1 MSTVAEAEKTPVE
14 LESAGGLLE
23 RVFHLSKY
31 KTDVRT
37 EVMAG
42 LVTFMTMAYIIVVNP
57 AILSAAGMPVPA
69 LTVTTILASA
79 LATLHMA
86 LYANRPFALAPGM
99 GSNAF
104 LALTLVASGVT
115 DWQTGLGMVLVS
127 GIIFVL
133 LTVGGLREMVVKL
146 VPTTIKFAI
155 GSAVGLFIALLGF
168 KNAGLVTVSKATGL
182 LALGK
187 FWEPTALLAII
198 GFFIISV
205 LMALRF
211 RGALLVGIALTTL
224 VGIPMGITKVPPALF
239 SLPPSIAPIA
249 LKANLPGALKLAFLP
264 AIFTFFMGDFF
275 STMGTV
281 LGVGSKAGLLDKD
294 GNLPEIQKPF
304 LVDAIHTCVGAL
316 LGTTTVTTFV
326 ESASGVEAGGR
337 TGLTALV
344 TSLAFFATLFLTP
357 LAVMIPTAATAP
369 ALILIGLQMM
379 STIKNVNFDDF
390 TQALPAF
397 ITIVV
402 TVFTFNLA
410 NGISLGIITYVL
422 LNVFSGKYREVPA
435 GLYVLCV
442 PLLYYFYLL
451 KA

>member
-1 MSTVAEAEKTPVE
+1 MQAGVAG
-14 LESAGGLLE
+14 SLLE
-23 RVFHLSKY
+23 RFFQLSAY
-31 KTDVRT
+31 NTDVKT

-42 LVTFMTMAYIIVVNP
+42 LVTFMTMAYVIAVNP
-57 AILSAAGMPVPA
+57 AILSAAGMPKEA
-69 LTVTTILASA
+69 LMVTTILATA
-79 LATLHMA
+79 LSTLHMA
-86 LYANRPFALAPGM
+86 FYANRPFALAPAM

-104 LALTLVASGVT
+104 FAYTIVASGVA
-115 DWQTGLGMVLVS
+115 DWQTALGMVLIS
-127 GIIFVL
+127 GIVFVL
-133 LTVGGLREMVVKL
+133 LTIGGLREMIVKL
-146 VPTTIKFAI
+146 IPTSIKVSI

-168 KNAGLVTVSKATGL
+168 KNAGLVVASQATGL

-187 FWEPTALLAII
+187 FWEPTAILAII
-198 GFFIISV
+198 GFFIISILV
-205 LMALRF
+205 ALRF
-211 RGALLVGIALTTL
+211 RGALLLGIILTTII
-224 VGIPMGITKVPPALF
+224 GIPMGITKLPTAVV

-249 LKANLPGALKLAFLP
+249 FKADLLGALKLAFVP

-281 LGVGSKAGLLDKD
+281 LGVSGKAGLLDKNGD
-294 GNLPEIQKPF
+294 LPEIQKPF

-316 LGTTTVTTFV
+316 LGTSTVTTYV

-344 TSLAFFATLFLTP
+344 TSLAFFACLFITP
-357 LAVMIPTAATAP
+357 LALMIPAAATAP

-379 STIKNVNFDDF
+379 STIKNINFEDF

-410 NGISLGIITYVL
+410 NGMALGVISYVV
-422 LNVFSGKYREVPA
+422 LNLFSGKYREIPA
-435 GLYVLCV
+435 GLYALCL
-442 PLLYYFYLL
+442 PLVYYFYLM
-451 KA
+451 KP